1 MKKTIW
7 IYPNISEEDRE
18 KMRKE
23 WEDMVVEL
31 QKSEESYETN

>member
-7 IYPNISEEDRE
+7 IHPNISEEDRE

-23 WEDMVVEL
+23 WE
-31 QKSEESYETN
+31 ETNETDN